1 MAKKKLSEEQNIR
14 IKARQEVVSRR
25 EFLNQLN
32 NRAIKDQFIEKFVL
46 CEIAI
51 KTVLRDY
58 HKVRGREIETENI
71 KMGLPTIKAALKHA
85 QYDVRNENL
94 EKIFKAKKRRGER
107 SARDLR
113 NGIVHDLTKPDLQ
126 ELIKR
131 KNELFRLLDDFTTL
145 LISDIDNNTQ

>member
-14 IKARQEVVSRR
+14 IKARQKVVSRR

-32 NRAIKDQFIEKFVL
+32 NRAIKDQFIEKFVF

-51 KTVLRDY
+51 KTVIRDY
-58 HKVRGREIETENI
+58 YKIQRSEKETENI

-113 NGIVHDLTKPDLQ
+113 NGIVHDLTEPDLQ

>member
-1 MAKKKLSEEQNIR
+1 
-14 IKARQEVVSRR
+14 
-25 EFLNQLN
+25 
-32 NRAIKDQFIEKFVL
+32 
-46 CEIAI
+46 
-51 KTVLRDY
+51 
-58 HKVRGREIETENI
+58 
-71 KMGLPTIKAALKHA
+71 MGLPTIKAALKHA

-113 NGIVHDLTKPDLQ
+113 NGIVHDLTEPDLQ